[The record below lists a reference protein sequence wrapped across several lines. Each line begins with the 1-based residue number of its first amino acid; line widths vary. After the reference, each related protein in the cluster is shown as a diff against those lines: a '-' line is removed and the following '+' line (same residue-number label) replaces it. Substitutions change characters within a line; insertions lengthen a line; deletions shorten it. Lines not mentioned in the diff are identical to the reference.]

1 MNEIINRAAEQDA
14 NRQEQIKNQKEA
26 IDRLLDKTNALQST
40 LTQIQAVVTEAVAAG
55 NNSSYI
61 DRISDITTDELL
73 DELNG

>member
-40 LTQIQAVVTEAVAAG
+40 LTQIQAVVTEAVAEG

-61 DRISDITTDELL
+61 DRISDIITDELL

>member
-61 DRISDITTDELL
+61 DRISDIITDELL